1 MTTTTTYKFL
11 DFVSFSGLYNWSV
24 QYLNES
30 KIQFNEKYPLV
41 RIGDFLTRNKTA
53 IVIQND
59 KEYKRATIKIRNGGI
74 FLRDIQTGDKIGTK
88 NNSFLQKDN
97 FYSLK
102 LMPVMVHSE

>member
-74 FLRDIQTGDKIGTK
+74 FCEIFKQEIRLELK

>member
-41 RIGDFLTRNKTA
+41 RIGDFLLAIKLPLLYKT
-53 IVIQND
+53 
-59 KEYKRATIKIRNGGI
+59 IRNI
-74 FLRDIQTGDKIGTK
+74 SVLRLK
-88 NNSFLQKDN
+88 FVMEEY
-97 FYSLK
+97 FARYSNRR
-102 LMPVMVHSE
+102 